1 MEEHRIAH
9 IVGEEG
15 EGRRIDA
22 FIIEVLGLFPRSQ
35 LKQRLVRLRLNGRET
50 KPAKRVKTGD
60 VIEVV
65 YSDPPPLALEP
76 EAMDLDILF
85 ENDDVVVVN
94 KPAGLVVHPGAG
106 HRAHTLVNGLLA
118 HCASLKG
125 SFPDAPLRP
134 GVVHR
139 LDKDTSGV
147 IIAAKR
153 PAVLE
158 RLSSQFRKRRAKKLY
173 LAFVV
178 GRLKERSG
186 RVETYIARDRTHRQR
201 FVALRAG
208 EEPPAR
214 GKRAVTAWRV
224 LKEWEGGSL
233 VALKPATGRTHQL
246 RVHLKYLGCPIA
258 GDPLYGQGRRT
269 DAGRLMLHAWKLS
282 IALPG
287 EERARVFV
295 APLPEDFRKRLR
307 KNGNADTAH

>member
-22 FIIEVLGLFPRSQ
+22 FVTEELGLFPRSQ
-35 LKQRLVRLRLNGRET
+35 LRRRLVRLRVNDKEA
-50 KPAKRVKTGD
+50 KPSKRLKAGD
-60 VIEVV
+60 VVEVV
-65 YSDPPPLALEP
+65 YTDPPPLSLEP
-76 EAMDLDILF
+76 EAMDLAVLF
-85 ENDDVVVVN
+85 ENDDVVVID

-106 HRAHTLVNGLLA
+106 HRSHTLVNGLLA

-125 SFPDAPLRP
+125 AFPGTPLRP
-134 GVVHR
+134 GIVHR

-153 PAVLE
+153 PDVLE
-158 RLSSQFRKRRAKKLY
+158 RLAAQFRRRRTKKLY
-173 LAFVV
+173 LAFVS

-201 FVALRAG
+201 FTVLSAG
-208 EEPPAR
+208 GEVPAR
-214 GKRAVTAWRV
+214 GKLAVTTWRV
-224 LKEWEGGSL
+224 LKEWQGESL
-233 VALKPATGRTHQL
+233 VALTPATGRTHQL

-258 GDPLYGQGRRT
+258 GDALYGRGGRA
-269 DAGRLMLHAWKLS
+269 DGGRLMLHAWKLK
-282 IALPG
+282 ITLPG

-295 APLPEDFRKRLR
+295 APVPQDFRERLR
-307 KNGNADTAH
+307 RNGRGDRAR